1 MIYAMSVPP
10 VETIQAV
17 ATAPQQTSSQGKTDV
32 HKSTYCVDVDD
43 ASTLKE
49 FQGAGTDSPPIS
61 AYNAIPALLG
71 PMAELGYERDTT
83 TVHGDFILP
92 PNVQASLKTYV
103 ITPPKHGVF
112 KLIDVTHFIY
122 GYYPEPGYLGA
133 DSVVYGFDAMA
144 KDGHMMHFVTRV
156 NFAVVQGAGGDP
168 MQCESM
174 KFSYSPGT
182 SASNLAAPVVFSSL
196 TSGEVGVIVGN
207 GMDADI
213 TLSQNAAGCGW
224 FTDSNLADTP
234 SDFLPTPNPD
244 VWMAKPDSAR
254 TGSGSLLEM
263 GSRTRLGSLPEMVP
277 GTVKPAK
284 PARPPQ

>member
-133 DSVVYGFDAMA
+133 DSVVHSTTKYINGHSDVVGGAVIAADPGDHQQLAWWANCLGVTGSPFDAYQTLRSA
-144 KDGHMMHFVTRV
+144 ALSSSTRPR
-156 NFAVVQGAGGDP
+156 A
-168 MQCESM
+168 
-174 KFSYSPGT
+174 T
-182 SASNLAAPVVFSSL
+182 SS
-196 TSGEVGVIVGN
+196 T
-207 GMDADI
+207 
-213 TLSQNAAGCGW
+213 
-224 FTDSNLADTP
+224 
-234 SDFLPTPNPD
+234 
-244 VWMAKPDSAR
+244 AR
-254 TGSGSLLEM
+254 
-263 GSRTRLGSLPEMVP
+263 
-277 GTVKPAK
+277 
-284 PARPPQ
+284 